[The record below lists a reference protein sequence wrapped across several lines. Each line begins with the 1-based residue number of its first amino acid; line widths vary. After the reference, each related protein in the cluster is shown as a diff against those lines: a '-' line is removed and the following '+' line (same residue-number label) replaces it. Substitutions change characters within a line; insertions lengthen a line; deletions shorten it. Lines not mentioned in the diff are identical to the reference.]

1 MTQHISDFEK
11 LTLPSEGAG
20 PLATGTVRP
29 DGMVDWIHVWI
40 VQSQGSRLATATGFG
55 SSPNTDWSVQTHRQE
70 DSVSFQKGPA
80 LALGSASM
88 TTISE
93 NGTRD
98 TTVLHWSQLLPIE

>member
-1 MTQHISDFEK
+1 MTQISDFEK
-11 LTLPSEGAG
+11 LTLTSREAG

-40 VQSQGSRLATATGFG
+40 VQSQGSTLAIASGFG
-55 SSPNTDWSVQTHRQE
+55 SSPNTEWSVQTHLQE
-70 DSVSFQKGPA
+70 DSASFEKGPA

-88 TTISE
+88 TTILE

-98 TTVLHWSQLLPIE
+98 STVLHWSQLLPIQ